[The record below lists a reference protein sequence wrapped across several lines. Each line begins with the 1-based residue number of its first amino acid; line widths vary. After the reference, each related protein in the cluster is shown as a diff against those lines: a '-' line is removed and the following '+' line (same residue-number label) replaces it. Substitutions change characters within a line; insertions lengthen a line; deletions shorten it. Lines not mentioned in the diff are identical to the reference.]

1 MHYAGFTDGG
11 AERRDKSQG
20 APALQSCI
28 LLQFEDAP
36 HPKSLTLALT
46 SLHPKSQI
54 KALQTNAIDATTR
67 ASTLATQHAHTHTNT
82 CSCRSER
89 VVALFDFLP

>member
-20 APALQSCI
+20 APALQSRI

-46 SLHPKSQI
+46 SLI
-54 KALQTNAIDATTR
+54 KALQTNALDATTR
-67 ASTLATQHAHTHTNT
+67 ASTLATQHAHTHTQT